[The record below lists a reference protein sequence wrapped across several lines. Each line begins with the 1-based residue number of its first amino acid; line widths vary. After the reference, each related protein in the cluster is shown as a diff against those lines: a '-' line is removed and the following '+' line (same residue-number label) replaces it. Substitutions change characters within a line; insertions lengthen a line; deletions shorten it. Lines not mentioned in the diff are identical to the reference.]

1 MEHPDQTLVTV
12 NIENQVINIVYSNG
26 ETEYIP
32 VNRESYMKMH
42 EKWLVDQPPFISD
55 LYKIQMRNIILAT
68 INNNERCIE
77 DLDIFFRDHN
87 NDEVKKFLVYMRNRD
102 LTQEKEKWKPLS

>member
-12 NIENQVINIVYSNG
+12 TIENKEINITYSNG
-26 ETEYIP
+26 EIECLP
-32 VNRESYMKMH
+32 VNRETYIKMH
-42 EKWLVDQPPFISD
+42 DEWLVDQPPFISD

-77 DLDIFFRDHN
+77 ELDFYFRDNN
-87 NDEVKKFLVYMRNRD
+87 NDEIKKFLVYMRNRD
-102 LTQEKEKWKPLS
+102 LSQEKQKWKPL

>member
-1 MEHPDQTLVTV
+1 MEHTDQTLVSV
-12 NIENQVINIVYSNG
+12 NIENQTINITYSNG
-26 ETEYIP
+26 ESEILP
-32 VNRESYMKMH
+32 VSRETYVKMH
-42 EKWLVDQPPFISD
+42 DKWLVDQPPFISD

-77 DLDIFFRDHN
+77 DLNFFFRDNN

-102 LTQEKEKWKPLS
+102 LTQEKQKWRPL